1 MVSTSAAMKY
11 LQLSLMPTQRL
22 KEYPEI
28 KILNFPDGTTI
39 FLLRDINSHYRI
51 QSILNHMK
59 KLPAQKHFF
68 QKFWPY
74 NLWHIQIELR
84 NQDKWYGHNSIL
96 KYLECILLI
105 PSLVTTTGDI
115 INNK

>member
-1 MVSTSAAMKY
+1 MVSISAAMKY

-39 FLLRDINSHYRI
+39 FLLRDISNHYRI

-59 KLPAQKHFF
+59 KLLAQKHFF
-68 QKFWPY
+68 QKFWSY
-74 NLWHIQIELR
+74 DLWHIQIELR
-84 NQDKWYGHNSIL
+84 NQDKWYGHNCIL

-115 INNK
+115 INKK